1 MNTVACFR
9 IEDDERAAVEKAE
22 MLDDFKKALQGVAEG
37 DAPTIELRTMAL
49 RALKGV
55 RIHAYELDSIIP
67 TRGELAELNTL
78 HRRARLRITRH

>member
-1 MNTVACFR
+1 MNTIACFR
-9 IEDDERAAVEKAE
+9 IEDDQREPGDKAAMYEE
-22 MLDDFKKALQGVAEG
+22 FKKSLQGIAEG

-55 RIHAYELDSIIP
+55 CVHASELDKITP

-78 HRRARLRITRH
+78 HRRAKLRITRH